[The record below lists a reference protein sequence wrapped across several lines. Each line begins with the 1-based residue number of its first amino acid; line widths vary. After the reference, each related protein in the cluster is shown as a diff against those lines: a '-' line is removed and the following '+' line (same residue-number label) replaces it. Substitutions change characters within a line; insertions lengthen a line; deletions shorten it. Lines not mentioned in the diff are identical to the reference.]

1 MFIFNRSILAR
12 LTGLATSLLVV
23 WVAPTANAH
32 DANKDVH
39 RGQYLAQ
46 FGGCHDCHTPK
57 VMTPKGPELDKSRLL
72 SGHPSHASLPVVPEG
87 VIGPTRWG
95 AAATSDL
102 TAWAGPWGI
111 SFAAN
116 LTPDATG
123 LGGWTAQQFIQTMR
137 TGKHVGVGRALL
149 PPMPWFD
156 VAVLT
161 DQDLKALFAYL
172 QSLKPISNQVP
183 QPIPPAVTAT
193 R

>member
-1 MFIFNRSILAR
+1 MFIFDRPLLAPLVA
-12 LTGLATSLLVV
+12 LTTSLLLLS
-23 WVAPTANAH
+23 VAPSANAQ
-32 DANKDVH
+32 DANKEVR

-72 SGHPSHASLPVVPEG
+72 SGHPSHASLPAPPQG
-87 VIGPTRWG
+87 VLGPTRWG
-95 AAATSDL
+95 ATATSDL

-137 TGKHVGVGRALL
+137 TGRHVGVGRALL

-172 QSLKPISNQVP
+172 QSLRPISNQVP
-183 QPIPPAVTAT
+183 QPIAPKVTAA